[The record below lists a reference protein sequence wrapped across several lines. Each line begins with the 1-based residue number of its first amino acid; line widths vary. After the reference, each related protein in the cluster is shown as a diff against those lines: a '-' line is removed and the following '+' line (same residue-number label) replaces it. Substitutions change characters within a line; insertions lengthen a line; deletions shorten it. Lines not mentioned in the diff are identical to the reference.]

1 MDHPSS
7 GGAENSFNSSLSA
20 LHSTSGDEYHM
31 VHNDHDD
38 LTDVHTANSPASTPP
53 PIVLNRKSSSPT
65 GSNSSTEL
73 EDSPGSA
80 VCTGKYFPRHVRCSQ
95 RFSLAVSTCV
105 FRFLANEKLYLY
117 YLIQM

>member
-7 GGAENSFNSSLSA
+7 GGADNSFDSSLSA

-31 VHNDHDD
+31 VHNDHDE

-80 VCTGKYFPRHVRCSQ
+80 VCTGKYFPRHVLYVAAKGLVLQCPHVC
-95 RFSLAVSTCV
+95 FV
-105 FRFLANEKLYLY
+105 FW
-117 YLIQM
+117 QMRNCIFII